1 MAAAN
6 VCIGARCVARART
19 VPRDP
24 DSHGWN
30 MLFRWTLLWLVCVLG
45 LTACGK
51 DAVPPPGAAEPMTL
65 GSQNET
71 PKVAPAP
78 PSEAEIL
85 RGTYWPPA
93 KLDGGVARI
102 SCEYDYP
109 SFGEGER
116 LTSLDFFSLVDA
128 LSPCQAR
135 GVVRLRYQGKIGAGF
150 TALVQRVAAMAT
162 RMEIQTRI
170 LDIDSSGGHVEEA
183 IRAGDSIAESG
194 WAIWVRDGSVCH
206 SACVLVLAAGDTR
219 SVEGK
224 VGIHRLMRD
233 RSTATSRAELSRE
246 LRSINQQVRDY
257 LERNGVATSVSDLM
271 MTVANRDLRILTP
284 DELKLFGLDGT
295 NAAQDDLDRI
305 RLTRKCGDDFV
316 RRREAFRRAFDAQ
329 CMATGKNF
337 ESMPECAKALQGEY
351 GFPDKT
357 CPADS
362 PADLYARDLPDLL
375 PFEEEAVSNE
385 AKAAGD
391 GGKGAEK
398 GAAKKSASRQVE

>member
-1 MAAAN
+1 
-6 VCIGARCVARART
+6 
-19 VPRDP
+19 
-24 DSHGWN
+24 
-30 MLFRWTLLWLVCVLG
+30 MLFRRTFALTLCLLG
-45 LTACGK
+45 LAACGR
-51 DAVPPPGAAEPMTL
+51 DSAAPPPAAAEPVTM
-65 GSQNET
+65 GSQNDS
-71 PKVAPAP
+71 PKVAAAAT
-78 PSEAEIL
+78 PSETDIL
-85 RGTYWPPA
+85 QGTYWPPA

-109 SFGEGER
+109 RFGDGKA

-128 LSPCQAR
+128 LSPCRAS
-135 GVVRLRYQGKIGAGF
+135 GVVRLHYQGKIGAGF

-194 WAIWVRDGSVCH
+194 WAIWVREESVCH

-219 SVEGK
+219 SIEGK

-246 LRSINQQVRDY
+246 LKAINQQVRDY
-257 LERNGVATSVSDLM
+257 LERNGVATGVADLM
-271 MTVANRDLRILTP
+271 MTIPNRDLRVLTE

-305 RLTRKCGDDFV
+305 RLTRKCGEDFV
-316 RRREAFRRAFDAQ
+316 RRREAFRRDFDAQ

-337 ESMPECAKALQGEY
+337 ASMPECAKALQQQF
-351 GFPDKT
+351 GFPDET
-357 CPADS
+357 CPSDS
-362 PADLYARDLPDLL
+362 PADLYARDLRRMPL
-375 PFEEEAVSNE
+375 
-385 AKAAGD
+385 AADEGADGD
-391 GGKGAEK
+391 APATAGASK
-398 GAAKKSASRQVE
+398 RRSDKRANNSAE

>member
-1 MAAAN
+1 MF
-6 VCIGARCVARART
+6 VERT
-19 VPRDP
+19 P
-24 DSHGWN
+24 
-30 MLFRWTLLWLVCVLG
+30 LLTGLLASLMCALV
-45 LTACGK
+45 LTACAK
-51 DAVPPPGAAEPMTL
+51 NEPAPASTEPVTL
-65 GSQNET
+65 GSQNDT

-78 PSEAEIL
+78 PSEEEIL
-85 RGTYWPPA
+85 KGSYWPQA

-109 SFGEGER
+109 RFGEGER

-128 LSPCQAR
+128 MSPCQSH

-162 RMEIQTRI
+162 RMEIRTRI

-183 IRAGDSIAESG
+183 IRAGDTIAESG
-194 WAIWVRDGSVCH
+194 WAIWVREDSVCH

-257 LERNGVATSVSDLM
+257 LERNGVATAVSDLM
-271 MTVANRDLRILTP
+271 MTIANRDLRILTP
-284 DELKLFGLDGT
+284 EELKQYGLDGT

-305 RLTRKCGDDFV
+305 RLTRKCGEDFV
-316 RRREAFRRAFDAQ
+316 RRRDAFRRAFDAQ

-337 ESMPECAKALQGEY
+337 ESMPECATALQGQF
-351 GFPDKT
+351 GFPDKA
-357 CPADS
+357 CPSDS
-362 PADLYARDLPDLL
+362 PADLYARDLPELL
-375 PFEEEAVSNE
+375 PAEEEAVSE
-385 AKAAGD
+385 SAA
-391 GGKGAEK
+391 ASSEI
-398 GAAKKSASRQVE
+398 AAKRDDEGSAKDENKNTAKKKSSPAQAD

>member
-1 MAAAN
+1 
-6 VCIGARCVARART
+6 
-19 VPRDP
+19 
-24 DSHGWN
+24 
-30 MLFRWTLLWLVCVLG
+30 MLFRRTLLLLLCALG
-45 LTACGK
+45 LAACGK
-51 DAVPPPGAAEPMTL
+51 DAAPSKDPAEPVTL

-93 KLDGGVARI
+93 RLDGGIARI

-194 WAIWVRDGSVCH
+194 WAIWVRENSVCH
-206 SACVLVLAAGDTR
+206 SACVLVLASGDTR

-271 MTVANRDLRILTP
+271 MTIANRDLRILTA
-284 DELKLFGLDGT
+284 DELKLYGLDGT

-337 ESMPECAKALQGEY
+337 ETMPECAKALQGEF
-351 GFPDKT
+351 GFPDKS
-357 CPADS
+357 CPSDS
-362 PADLYARDLPDLL
+362 PADLYARDLPPPPLAPETAAAAD
-375 PFEEEAVSNE
+375 AMARNE
-385 AKAAGD
+385 ARGSD
-391 GGKGAEK
+391 K
-398 GAAKKSASRQVE
+398 GAARKGAPVQAN

>member
-1 MAAAN
+1 MFFVRSPFLAGWLAASLCAL
-6 VCIGARCVARART
+6 A
-19 VPRDP
+19 
-24 DSHGWN
+24 
-30 MLFRWTLLWLVCVLG
+30 LV
-45 LTACGK
+45 ACGRAP
-51 DAVPPPGAAEPMTL
+51 DTAAGTEPVTL
-65 GSQNET
+65 GSQNEM
-71 PKVAPAP
+71 PRVAPVP
-78 PSEAEIL
+78 PSEEDIL
-85 RGTYWPPA
+85 KGTYWPPA

-109 SFGEGER
+109 QFGEGER

-128 LSPCQAR
+128 LSPCQRR

-162 RMEIQTRI
+162 RMEIRTRI

-183 IRAGDSIAESG
+183 IRAGDSLAESG
-194 WAIWVRDGSVCH
+194 WAIWVREDSVCH

-257 LERNGVATSVSDLM
+257 LERNGVATAVSDLM
-271 MTVANRDLRILTP
+271 MTIANRDLRILTP
-284 DELKLFGLDGT
+284 DELKQYGLDGT

-305 RLTRKCGDDFV
+305 RLTRKCGEDFV
-316 RRREAFRRAFDAQ
+316 RRRDAFRRAFDAQ

-337 ESMPECAKALQGEY
+337 EGMPECAKALQPQF
-351 GFPDKT
+351 GFPDKA

-362 PADLYARDLPDLL
+362 PADLYARDLPELL
-375 PFEEEAVSNE
+375 PAEEAAVSD
-385 AKAAGD
+385 AKTASDTAAS
-391 GGKGAEK
+391 KNP
-398 GAAKKSASRQVE
+398 AKKSAPVSAD

>member
-1 MAAAN
+1 
-6 VCIGARCVARART
+6 
-19 VPRDP
+19 
-24 DSHGWN
+24 
-30 MLFRWTLLWLVCVLG
+30 MLFRRTLLLLLCALG
-45 LTACGK
+45 LAACGK
-51 DAVPPPGAAEPMTL
+51 DAAPSKDPAEPVTL

-93 KLDGGVARI
+93 RLDGGIARI

-194 WAIWVRDGSVCH
+194 WAIWVRENSVCH
-206 SACVLVLAAGDTR
+206 SACVLVLASGDTR

-271 MTVANRDLRILTP
+271 MTIANRDLRILTA
-284 DELKLFGLDGT
+284 DELKLYGLDGT

-337 ESMPECAKALQGEY
+337 ETMPECAKALQGEF
-351 GFPDKT
+351 GFPDKS
-357 CPADS
+357 CPSDS
-362 PADLYARDLPDLL
+362 PADLYARDLPPPPLAPETAAAAD
-375 PFEEEAVSNE
+375 AMARNE
-385 AKAAGD
+385 AKGSGKD
-391 GGKGAEK
+391 GARKGAPVQ
-398 GAAKKSASRQVE
+398 AN

>member
-1 MAAAN
+1 MFFE
-6 VCIGARCVARART
+6 RT
-19 VPRDP
+19 P
-24 DSHGWN
+24 
-30 MLFRWTLLWLVCVLG
+30 LLAGLLASLLCALV
-45 LTACGK
+45 LTACAK
-51 DAVPPPGAAEPMTL
+51 DPPTPAQDESVTL
-65 GSQNET
+65 GSQNEM
-71 PKVAPAP
+71 PKVAPVP
-78 PSEAEIL
+78 PSEEDIL
-85 RGTYWPPA
+85 KGTYWPPA

-109 SFGEGER
+109 RFGEGQR
-116 LTSLDFFSLVDA
+116 LTSLEFFSLVDA

-150 TALVQRVAAMAT
+150 TALVQRVSAMAT

-194 WAIWVRDGSVCH
+194 WAIWVREDSVCH

-246 LRSINQQVRDY
+246 LRAINQQVRDY
-257 LERNGVATSVSDLM
+257 LERNGVATAVSDLM
-271 MTVANRDLRILTP
+271 MTIANRDLRILTP
-284 DELKLFGLDGT
+284 DELKQYGLDGT

-305 RLTRKCGDDFV
+305 RLTRKCGEDFV
-316 RRREAFRRAFDAQ
+316 RRRDAFRRAFDAQ

-337 ESMPECAKALQGEY
+337 ESMPQCASALQGQF
-351 GFPDKT
+351 GFPDKA
-357 CPADS
+357 CPSDS
-362 PADLYARDLPDLL
+362 PADLYARDLPELF
-375 PFEEEAVSNE
+375 PTEEAQAGDAAQGSNE
-385 AKAAGD
+385 ALSKSESKSLA
-391 GGKGAEK
+391 K
-398 GAAKKSASRQVE
+398 KKSASAPGE

>member
-1 MAAAN
+1 MFFE
-6 VCIGARCVARART
+6 RT
-19 VPRDP
+19 P
-24 DSHGWN
+24 
-30 MLFRWTLLWLVCVLG
+30 LLAGLLASLMCALV
-45 LTACGK
+45 LTACAK
-51 DAVPPPGAAEPMTL
+51 DEPAQPSAEAVTM
-65 GSQNET
+65 GSQNDV
-71 PKVAPAP
+71 PKVASGP
-78 PSEAEIL
+78 PSEEDIL
-85 RGTYWPPA
+85 KGTYWPRA

-109 SFGEGER
+109 RFGEGER

-128 LSPCQAR
+128 LSPCQSH

-162 RMEIQTRI
+162 RMEIRTRI

-183 IRAGDSIAESG
+183 IRAGDSIAEAG
-194 WAIWVRDGSVCH
+194 WAIWVRDESVCH

-219 SVEGK
+219 SVEGR

-257 LERNGVATSVSDLM
+257 LERNGVATAVSDLM
-271 MTVANRDLRILTP
+271 MTIANRDLRILTP
-284 DELKLFGLDGT
+284 DELKQYGLDGT

-305 RLTRKCGDDFV
+305 RLTRKCGEDFV
-316 RRREAFRRAFDAQ
+316 RRRDAFRRAFDEQ

-337 ESMPECAKALQGEY
+337 ESMPECANALQGQF

-357 CPADS
+357 CPSDS
-362 PADLYARDLPDLL
+362 PADLYARDLPELL
-375 PFEEEAVSNE
+375 PAEEEAVSD
-385 AKAAGD
+385 AAAASAD
-391 GGKGAEK
+391 TAEK
-398 GAAKKSASRQVE
+398 GDAKGESKAATKKASAPAQAE

>member
-1 MAAAN
+1 
-6 VCIGARCVARART
+6 
-19 VPRDP
+19 
-24 DSHGWN
+24 
-30 MLFRWTLLWLVCVLG
+30 MLCVLG
-45 LTACGK
+45 LAACGK
-51 DAVPPPGAAEPMTL
+51 DAAPSTDPAEPVTL

-93 KLDGGVARI
+93 RLDGGSARI

-194 WAIWVRDGSVCH
+194 WAIWVRENSVCH
-206 SACVLVLAAGDTR
+206 SACVLVLASGDTR

-271 MTVANRDLRILTP
+271 MTIANRDLRILTA
-284 DELKLFGLDGT
+284 DELKLYGLDGT

-337 ESMPECAKALQGEY
+337 ETMPECAKALQGEF
-351 GFPDKT
+351 GFPDKS
-357 CPADS
+357 CPTDS
-362 PADLYARDLPDLL
+362 PADLYARDLPPPPLAPETAAAAD
-375 PFEEEAVSNE
+375 AMARNE
-385 AKAAGD
+385 ARGSDK
-391 GGKGAEK
+391 GGARKGAPVQ
-398 GAAKKSASRQVE
+398 AN